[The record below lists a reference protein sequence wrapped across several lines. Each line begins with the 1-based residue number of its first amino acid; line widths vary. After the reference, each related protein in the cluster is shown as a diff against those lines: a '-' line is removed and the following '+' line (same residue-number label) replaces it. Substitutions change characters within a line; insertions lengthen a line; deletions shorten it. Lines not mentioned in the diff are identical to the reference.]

1 MEQQLLGYE
10 DTLYILDRTE
20 HIAGRFDRVVQF
32 VHYCTSDL
40 AHQAE
45 FVTQPLEQ
53 IRPYLRRGG
62 FEYMACIVEFEHD
75 LPLASTLIERWRP
88 EPHTFQLS
96 CRKMTITLQ
105 DVAYQLELKI
115 DSDPVSGCICG
126 WEQQHQGRTIE
137 ELHQQ
142 LLGAISGPDDRQS
155 QIRWTVKLTWFH
167 NTVCGELEQDATVER
182 LLRYTRR
189 YIMKLIG
196 GILFPDASDSRVH
209 IRWLPL
215 LEDLEMCGG
224 LSWGLTVLA
233 WLYCQMCCATEHR
246 QCNLG
251 GCINLLLSWAYHH
264 IPLLR
269 PDGFDTCRFLLVERW
284 VHYLPDNAKGEGRLR
299 NYISTL
305 NGIGMLNTPYADLQ
319 LIGLVPLMIA
329 EAEASA
335 AVVCPLL
342 CFAIVEWHQVD
353 RVVHQFGS
361 LQHILTKPLN
371 IDKMHK
377 LNGWFG
383 RDEWFLQLLGGW
395 HELWNARADHRLH
408 IHHHIDL
415 RPSLP
420 YMVSAVGAHGVVRS
434 G

>member
-20 HIAGRFDRVVQF
+20 HIAGRFDRV
-32 VHYCTSDL
+32 
-40 AHQAE
+40 
-45 FVTQPLEQ
+45 
-53 IRPYLRRGG
+53 
-62 FEYMACIVEFEHD
+62 
-75 LPLASTLIERWRP
+75 
-88 EPHTFQLS
+88 
-96 CRKMTITLQ
+96 
-105 DVAYQLELKI
+105 
-115 DSDPVSGCICG
+115 
-126 WEQQHQGRTIE
+126 
-137 ELHQQ
+137 
-142 LLGAISGPDDRQS
+142 
-155 QIRWTVKLTWFH
+155 IRWTVKLTWFH

-420 YMVSAVGAHGVVRS
+420 YMAHTELFGQDDQHLVAAGSDDGHLSELRPVVVGGRGRGRGRARGRGRRGAGRGRQDGGIFRSTIVLLIVRLTVPLNGLSSTVSADDPRPPN
-434 G
+434 